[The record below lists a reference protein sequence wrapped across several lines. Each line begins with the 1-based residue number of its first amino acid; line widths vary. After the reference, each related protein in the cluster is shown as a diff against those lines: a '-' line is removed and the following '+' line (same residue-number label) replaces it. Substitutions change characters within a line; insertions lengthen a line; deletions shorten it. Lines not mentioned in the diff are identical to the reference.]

1 MRTYE
6 YTLRL
11 ERCFV
16 DRCNYIRFVGNH
28 DDRLISDFVFQYL
41 SPSVAGE
48 NPNDSLT
55 VGVTEQGETIGELFL
70 AHGHQGVYYS
80 VLDQLAV
87 RMIWTTVQTLIGMR
101 VGVPTLGYSLRD
113 AYEVV
118 LYDWV
123 AGIREPVVFVCG
135 HTHRPVFMSN
145 VVEHFVRQ
153 TIR

>member
-1 MRTYE
+1 M
-6 YTLRL
+6 
-11 ERCFV
+11 
-16 DRCNYIRFVGNH
+16 
-28 DDRLISDFVFQYL
+28 
-41 SPSVAGE
+41 AGE
-48 NPNDSLT
+48 KPNDSLT

-87 RMIWTTVQTLIGMR
+87 RMIWTTVQTLIGME

-123 AGIREPVVFVCG
+123 AGIREPVVFVCVDIPTG
-135 HTHRPVFMSN
+135 LYSCPM
-145 VVEHFVRQ
+145 
-153 TIR
+153 